1 MKYKITYSDAFKKH
15 YKKLSDI
22 EKAQTKKKINLFVE
36 NPYYPSLRTKKIKG
50 TDNIYEFSVN
60 MDVRVIWFYHNNEV
74 IILLDIGHHDI
85 LNKI

>member
-36 NPYYPSLRTKKIKG
+36 NPYHPSC
-50 TDNIYEFSVN
+50 
-60 MDVRVIWFYHNNEV
+60 
-74 IILLDIGHHDI
+74 LLYTSDAADD
-85 LNKI
+85 LLTV

>member
-1 MKYKITYSDAFKKH
+1 MPLKSII
-15 YKKLSDI
+15 KKLSDI

-36 NPYYPSLRTKKIKG
+36 NPYHPSLRTKKIKG

-60 MDVRVIWFYHNNEV
+60 MDIRVIWFYHNDEV